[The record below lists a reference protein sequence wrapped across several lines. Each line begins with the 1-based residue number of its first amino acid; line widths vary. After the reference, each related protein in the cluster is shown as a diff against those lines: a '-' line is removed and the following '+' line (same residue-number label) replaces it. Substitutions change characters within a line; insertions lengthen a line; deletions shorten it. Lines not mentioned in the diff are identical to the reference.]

1 MSLTQSLSRGILRSP
16 AVAALTSPHG
26 VDRYLEVV
34 NPMWAVNEV
43 RARVV
48 RVHQETDDVTTL
60 TLRPTSTWRGF
71 RAGQNVLIG
80 VEIDGAR
87 RTRCFSISSA
97 ESSRAESD
105 GRDAFTITVRAHDEG
120 LVSKYL
126 VNRAAPGLI
135 VHLSQAEGEFTLPEN
150 LPDRLVMISG
160 GSGITPVMSMLRT
173 LVETGYDGHVTF
185 LHYSQSPEHT
195 IFADELAEI
204 AEHRNNIDVTVVH
217 TRNGGQ
223 RFTEDQL
230 KMIAP
235 DYAGTDT
242 FACGPAGLIGQV
254 QENYKDSDRLKVEYF
269 KTSAITVDPNDVT
282 GNVSFATS
290 GKQAENSGATLLE
303 QAEALGLAPEFGC
316 RMGICFTCTSRKTEG
331 TVRNVVTG
339 ASSSLPDE
347 DIQICVSTPV
357 GNCAVAL

>member
-16 AVAALTSPHG
+16 AVVALTSPHG

-97 ESSRAESD
+97 ESSSAESD
-105 GRDAFTITVRAHDEG
+105 GRDAFTITVRAYDEG

-126 VNRAAPGLI
+126 ANRAAPGLI

-269 KTSAITVDPNDVT
+269 KTSAITVDPNDVA